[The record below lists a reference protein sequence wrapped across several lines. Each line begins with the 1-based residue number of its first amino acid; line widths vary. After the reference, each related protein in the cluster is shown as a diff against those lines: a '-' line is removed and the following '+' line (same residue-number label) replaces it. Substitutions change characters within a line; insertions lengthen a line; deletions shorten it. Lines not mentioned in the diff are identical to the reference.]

1 MNKTTIEL
9 HRIKD
14 TTSFVSHMGIP
25 FCQDSASTLD
35 FLVEWS
41 QRPENI
47 GQKIYRHAVRAAEEN
62 VREEPHSWSNSNAPE
77 FVYPRKCDYVT
88 YLDIYHQDK

>member
-14 TTSFVSHMGIP
+14 TTSFVGHWGIP
-25 FCQDSASTLD
+25 FSQESAPTLD
-35 FLVEWS
+35 FIVEWS
-41 QRPENI
+41 QRPENLS
-47 GQKIYRHAVRAAEEN
+47 QKIYRHYVRPAEEN
-62 VREEPHSWSNSNAPE
+62 IREEPHSWSDGGP
-77 FVYPRKCDYVT
+77 VYPRKCDYVT

>member
-25 FCQDSASTLD
+25 SGEHALDSI
-35 FLVEWS
+35 VEWS

-47 GQKIYRHAVRAAEEN
+47 RQSIYRHFIRAEEEN
-62 VREEPHSWSNSNAPE
+62 IREEPHSWSPGGP
-77 FVYPRKCDYVT
+77 VYPRKCDYVT